1 MAKSFG
7 SGSFG
12 KAPKVTGKVGS
23 GVPGDFSRARMTESQ
38 GEKVTSAPGTPIAA
52 SKTPSPGNVAVATG
66 DNIVAPVDHPSATT
80 TRRVSRGGTL

>member
-12 KAPKVTGKVGS
+12 KAPKVSGKVGS

-38 GEKVTSAPGTPIAA
+38 GQKVANAPGTPIAA
-52 SKTPSPGNVAVATG
+52 SKAMPAAKVAVASG
-66 DNIVAPVDHPSATT
+66 DNIVAPVDHPSAQT
-80 TRRVSRGGTL
+80 TRRVSKGGTL